1 MFRLMYI
8 FMYKFSLDKNKIK
21 DKIIIDLIKIMMSA
35 RASNPLQHAPSP
47 SV

>member
-1 MFRLMYI
+1 
-8 FMYKFSLDKNKIK
+8 MYKFSLDKNKIK

-35 RASNPLQHAPSP
+35 RASNTLQRAPSP